1 MRLFNSASVI
11 GIVATLLSS
20 VESGLA
26 TTGKAYPWDVTVGS
40 STICNTPGGFQHGKP
55 YVALFPDAFTSYSL
69 CNRVSLST
77 SGVTTD
83 TIEVNV
89 YRTFQWVRIT
99 NTANGQSA
107 YGQVV
112 DQAYTGDIPD
122 LHLAYTFYSS
132 FAFVG
137 TTPSFNI
144 TWDYMPAG
152 WNP

>member
-1 MRLFNSASVI
+1 MRLFNSASVL
-11 GIVATLLSS
+11 GIVTTLLSS

-26 TTGKAYPWDVTVGS
+26 TAGKAYPWDVTVGS

-69 CNRVSLST
+69 CNR
-77 SGVTTD
+77 
-83 TIEVNV
+83 
-89 YRTFQWVRIT
+89 WVRIT
-99 NTANGQSA
+99 NTGNGQSA